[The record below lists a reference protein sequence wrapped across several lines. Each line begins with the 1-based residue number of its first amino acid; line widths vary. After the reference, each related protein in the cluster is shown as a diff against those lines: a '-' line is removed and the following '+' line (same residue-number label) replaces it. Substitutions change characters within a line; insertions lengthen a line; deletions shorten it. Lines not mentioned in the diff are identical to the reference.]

1 MSGAKSLSWRFPII
15 LFYEKIEGMIDTII
29 ELLIYA
35 IFPFY
40 KRKKQRE
47 EEWHGVL
54 EEKIVKGDYS
64 LGKYKLYLVFR
75 TDADQKI
82 KIHVSEELFSI
93 FR

>member
-1 MSGAKSLSWRFPII
+1 
-15 LFYEKIEGMIDTII
+15 MIDTII

-54 EEKIVKGDYS
+54 KEKIVKGDYS

-82 KIHVSEELFSI
+82 KMPVREELFSRYEEGKRYHKKKGEDLPERE
-93 FR
+93 F